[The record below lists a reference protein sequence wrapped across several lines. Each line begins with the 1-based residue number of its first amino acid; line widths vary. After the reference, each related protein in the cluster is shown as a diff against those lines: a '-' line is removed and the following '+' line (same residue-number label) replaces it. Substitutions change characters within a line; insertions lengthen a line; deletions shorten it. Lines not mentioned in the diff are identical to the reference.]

1 MRCDV
6 MVLLVI
12 SRTEWYSLADI
23 QPNKEE
29 EKSEDSAPRY
39 QSRCHSSYLRSAP
52 TPALYCA
59 LLRPGNIFQMS
70 SGLLLSPTASSPSE
84 LASSAANNLLNGTV
98 GVG

>member
-1 MRCDV
+1 
-6 MVLLVI
+6 VI
-12 SRTEWYSLADI
+12 GKIEWYSLADI
-23 QPNKEE
+23 QSNKEE
-29 EKSEDSAPRY
+29 EKSEDSALRY
-39 QSRCHSSYLRSAP
+39 HSSYLRSAP